1 MPPDLIARV
10 EALHADHPS
19 LRGLPATDAQ
29 IAEAQQTLGVVF
41 DPQYVAF
48 IKRFGGSFAGVD
60 VRAFANGSL
69 VGRETVTELTL
80 RFRDF
85 YGEGLQDELRDAVVL
100 SDDGA
105 GNPVLVTAQ
114 GEVLLY
120 LHEEGEVECLFP
132 SLYDMMDA
140 WLA

>member
-48 IKRFGGSFAGVD
+48 IKRFGGSFAGVSIH
-60 VRAFANGSL
+60 AFANGSMI
-69 VGRETVTELTL
+69 GRETVTELTQWL
-80 RFRDF
+80 RDGH
-85 YGEGLQDELRDAVVL
+85 GEVLQDELRDAVVI
-100 SDDGA
+100 SGDGA
-105 GNPVLVTAQ
+105 GNPVLLTAQ

-120 LHEEGEVECLFP
+120 LHDEGEVERLFP